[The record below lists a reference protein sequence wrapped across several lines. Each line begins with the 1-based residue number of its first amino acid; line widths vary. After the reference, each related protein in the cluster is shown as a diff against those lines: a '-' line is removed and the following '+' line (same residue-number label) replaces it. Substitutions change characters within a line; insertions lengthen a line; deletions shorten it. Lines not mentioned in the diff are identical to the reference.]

1 MTLGA
6 RNKRALFLFP
16 IPINSNEEES
26 LYKGESRLQPQT
38 KEKELWLLQIKQ
50 YKILD
55 IEQL

>member
-1 MTLGA
+1 MEPATSG
-6 RNKRALFLFP
+6 LFFIVP
-16 IPINSNEEES
+16 ILINRYEEEL